1 MSFWSPFEHFTS
13 KQIDMNPYSGIN
25 TLCCILGEY
34 EPFNVL
40 CWQCKGLLS
49 GSYDPKIG
57 YNCMKFDIL
66 GDFSNI
72 STSQKLE
79 MNTFSISTILRR
91 LLGEFEPS
99 SVFYCYCKE
108 LSSWSWAYGPKIG
121 QNCIKY
127 DVLGTFRRFHFKK
140 DRNESIFWQYYFMET
155 FERI

>member
-1 MSFWSPFEHFTS
+1 
-13 KQIDMNPYSGIN
+13 
-25 TLCCILGEY
+25 
-34 EPFNVL
+34 
-40 CWQCKGLLS
+40 
-49 GSYDPKIG
+49 
-57 YNCMKFDIL
+57 MKFDIL

-127 DVLGTFRRFHFKK
+127 DVLGTFRWFHFKT
-140 DRNESIFWQYYFMET
+140 DRNGSIFWNYNFIGVFLDNLSPLTYFFGSISGFLVGHMAPNMVPKLHEIYFWAL
-155 FERI
+155 FEHFHFMKYVFW